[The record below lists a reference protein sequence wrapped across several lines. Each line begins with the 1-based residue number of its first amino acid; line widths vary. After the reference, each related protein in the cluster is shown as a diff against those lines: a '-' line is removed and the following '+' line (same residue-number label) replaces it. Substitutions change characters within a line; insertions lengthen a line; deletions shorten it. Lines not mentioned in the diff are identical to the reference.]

1 MKKLLL
7 LLPVVAL
14 LLTGCWVTTT
24 DGEHTGFVT
33 AVEKNGAFWKTG
45 RVYIKSDLSSSQE
58 DIYCVENQEVF
69 NSLKDKSVNKEKVTV
84 VFHDEAAVA
93 PWRCGGEMGIID
105 SIK

>member
-58 DIYCVENQEVF
+58 DIYCVSAKTQAGIGT
-69 NSLKDKSVNKEKVTV
+69 LVN
-84 VFHDEAAVA
+84 DI
-93 PWRCGGEMGIID
+93 GNLLL
-105 SIK
+105 